1 MNIQTINN
9 KHYTELDVV
18 MVETFKTNN
27 IGDIILNEDKTRL
40 ATINPLT
47 IDSKQICTNQHI
59 YFLSNEKLKKDDWC
73 IEIYDNILFQ
83 VKEITRSGLL
93 RSNTGIFSNTF
104 TRHTFIENV
113 CKKIEATTNS
123 SLGSLKGC
131 PVRGADSSVK
141 YILHQIPQQFIEYF
155 ITEFNKG
162 NVITKVKVE
171 VDLHA
176 NDINCDKWKIII
188 NNNEVVPL
196 INVLENTP
204 FHKPDFSH
212 LKVQTAVDW
221 LIEQLVN
228 KQNGEI
234 TTLSHLSL
242 AQIYNQAKAIQQ
254 EHIEDAFDDGVS
266 DVLKNFD
273 KAYSNIDGDTYYKSK
288 FKQ

>member
-9 KHYTELDVV
+9 KHYTELDVIMLNTDKV
-18 MVETFKTNN
+18 SN
-27 IGDIILNEDKTRL
+27 IILN
-40 ATINPLT
+40 TINNRLLLDNGEILLP
-47 IDSKQICTNQHI
+47 IHGIKQHL
-59 YFLSNEKLKKDDWC
+59 YFLSNEKPKRYDYVYHTLLDTIFQLSDDC
-73 IEIYDNILFQ
+73 SQEYIDKAENIRK
-83 VKEITRSGLL
+83 V
-93 RSNTGIFSNTF
+93 
-104 TRHTFIENV
+104 
-113 CKKIEATTNS
+113 EATTDS
-123 SLGSLKGC
+123 SLGSLKDC

-141 YILHQIPQQFIEYF
+141 YVLPQIPQQFIEHF

-171 VDLHA
+171 VIKQGFVEIEGGYEWVINY
-176 NDINCDKWKIII
+176 ND
-188 NNNEVVPL
+188 NNELIPL
-196 INVLENTP
+196 VDVLVETP

-242 AQIYNQAKAIQQ
+242 DQIYNQAKAIQQ
-254 EHIEDAFDDGVS
+254 QHIENAFDDGVRS
-266 DVLKNFD
+266 VLKNFD
-273 KAYSNIDGDTYYKSK
+273 KAYSGIDGEDYYKSK